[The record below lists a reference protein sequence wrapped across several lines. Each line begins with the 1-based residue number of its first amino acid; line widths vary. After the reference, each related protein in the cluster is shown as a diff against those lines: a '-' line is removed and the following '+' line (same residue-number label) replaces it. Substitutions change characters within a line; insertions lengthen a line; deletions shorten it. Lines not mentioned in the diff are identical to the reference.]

1 VDCLATCGC
10 GLAVYHFISSYGYG
24 IWTMIFMEYGLM
36 AISLFGC
43 YIIYRYCDYVVIV
56 SIVI

>member
-1 VDCLATCGC
+1 
-10 GLAVYHFISSYGYG
+10 VYHFISSYGYG

-43 YIIYRYCDYVVIV
+43 YIIYRYCDYDVIV

>member
-36 AISLFGC
+36 AISLFWML
-43 YIIYRYCDYVVIV
+43 YNI
-56 SIVI
+56 